1 MQLWQAELQRWQTE
15 LAVHHTPKQQR
26 TEEAAAVPDHPHV
39 ASGGANPPNWHRYYN
54 FSRSTFQKLET
65 QEQDRR
71 AVPIDRGMLDH
82 DLPRGG
88 ETEVGETRGWFSHWR
103 RGVGP
108 TRRGWA
114 NGSLGAVV
122 HMLAT
127 SAQKFGVVDELGAE
141 LGFLP
146 RAQGRCCRPAP

>member
-1 MQLWQAELQRWQTE
+1 MAGRVLRAAQCARDYHDRYGACRAERRVERAEARLQLWQAELQRWQTE

-26 TEEAAAVPDHPHV
+26 TEEAAAVPDHPRV

-54 FSRSTFQKLET
+54 FLRSTFQKLET

-88 ETEVGETRGWFSHWR
+88 EIEV
-103 RGVGP
+103 
-108 TRRGWA
+108 
-114 NGSLGAVV
+114 
-122 HMLAT
+122 
-127 SAQKFGVVDELGAE
+127 K
-141 LGFLP
+141 
-146 RAQGRCCRPAP
+146 